1 MVIHMKNM
9 ILGTDWWSD
18 CDDAVAVRVL
28 TRAVKA
34 GDVNLLGIII
44 NACMADSV
52 ASLSGFLKWE
62 GLDNVQIGI
71 DKAATDYP
79 GKLSYQ
85 KRLAATLNPA
95 GSNEDAACGVRL
107 YRKLLAASNEPV
119 EIMEIGFLQVMAA
132 LLESEGDEISEKSGL
147 ELVREKVS
155 RIWVMAGKWDG
166 QGEKEHNF
174 CLNARSCKAAEVFCR
189 LCPVPVTF
197 LGWEIG
203 YDVIT
208 GSSLAENDVLHQIL
222 IDHGSAMGRYSWDPM
237 LVLLAVIGDEENAG
251 YHTVSGTAR
260 VDALTGANYFTE
272 DPKGLHKYVIKKY
285 ENEYYRKAIDDRL

>member
-1 MVIHMKNM
+1 MKNM

-18 CDDAVAVRVL
+18 CDDAVAVRIL

-34 GDVNLLGIII
+34 GKINLLGIVI
-44 NACMADSV
+44 NACMEDSV

-62 GLDNVQIGI
+62 GLDNVPIGI
-71 DKAATDYP
+71 DMAATDYP

-95 GSNEDAACGVRL
+95 GSNKDACDGVRL
-107 YRKLLAASNEPV
+107 YRKLLAASKEPL
-119 EIMEIGFLQVMAA
+119 EIMEIGFLQVVSA
-132 LLESEGDEISEKSGL
+132 LLESSGDDISEKSGL

-155 RIWVMAGKWDG
+155 KIWVMAGKWDG

-174 CLNARSCKAAEVFCR
+174 CLNDRSRKAAEVFCR

-203 YDVIT
+203 YDVVT
-208 GSSLAENDVLHQIL
+208 GGFLAEGDELHQIL
-222 IDHGSAMGRYSWDPM
+222 VDHGSTGGRYSWDPM
-237 LVLLAVIGDEENAG
+237 LVLMAVIGDEERAG
-251 YHTVSGTAR
+251 YHTVSGTAS

-272 DPKGLHKYVIKKY
+272 SPGGLHKYVVKHRD
-285 ENEYYRKAIDDRL
+285 NEYYRSEINRIIE